1 MAAIMY
7 VAAMMNPDVDAK
19 VKSGIYT
26 VSDKDV
32 TFINPAV
39 IETYSRLTSQEI
51 AQRYRR
57 LKSYSTVKEDSTIM
71 IMQISERA
79 IGITRKSILT
89 ALGAQF
95 AFDIVLQMQSS
106 VSNPIVE
113 SSIYFESSYDWE
125 TLKKLIPNVY
135 LKTHLRTQAR
145 TSLFENPWSEQEA
158 IDTQNYNEAEAAAN
172 AAREEAE
179 RLAEEAANSGI
190 HVDGENTENG
200 G

>member
-71 IMQISERA
+71 IMQVSERA

-125 TLKKLIPNVY
+125 ILRKLIPNVY

-145 TSLFENPWSEQEA
+145 TSLFENAWSEQEA

-179 RLAEEAANSGI
+179 RLAQEAANSGI

>member
-7 VAAMMNPDVDAK
+7 VAAMMNPNVDAK

-71 IMQISERA
+71 IMQVSERA

-125 TLKKLIPNVY
+125 ILRKLIPNVY

-145 TSLFENPWSEQEA
+145 TSLFENAWSEQEA

-179 RLAEEAANSGI
+179 RLAQEAANSGI

>member
-39 IETYSRLTSQEI
+39 IETYSKLTSQEI

-71 IMQISERA
+71 IMQVSERA

-125 TLKKLIPNVY
+125 ILRKLIPNVY

-145 TSLFENPWSEQEA
+145 TSLFENAWSEQEA

-179 RLAEEAANSGI
+179 RLAQEAANSGI